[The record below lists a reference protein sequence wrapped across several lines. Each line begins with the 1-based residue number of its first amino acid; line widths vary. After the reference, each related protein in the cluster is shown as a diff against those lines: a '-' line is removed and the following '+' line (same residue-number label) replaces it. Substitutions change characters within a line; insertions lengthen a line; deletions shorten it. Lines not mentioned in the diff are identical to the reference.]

1 MSVFYYLKSNVLKVK
16 KFYIQKHKYS
26 MNNLLKQ
33 IAECVE
39 FGKVNL
45 ASPYP
50 PQMKGQEGADELTR
64 KALDEGISPAQIL
77 NEGLVA
83 AMAIVGQKF
92 SENKIF
98 VPQMLLSAKAMS
110 AAMTHLKPY
119 FSSGAIT
126 KKGTVIVGTVMGDLH
141 DIGKNLCAM
150 MIEGAGYEIID
161 MGVDVKP
168 QQFADALK
176 QHPGA
181 IIGVSALLTTTMVN
195 IEPVINAVRVVDPD
209 CKVMVGGAPL
219 NADFAKKIGA
229 DFYGKDPQAGINYLN
244 SQVA

>member
-1 MSVFYYLKSNVLKVK
+1 MST
-16 KFYIQKHKYS
+16 
-26 MNNLLKQ
+26 LLKQ
-33 IAECVE
+33 IFECVE
-39 FGKVNL
+39 FGKVNQ

-50 PQMKGQEGADELTR
+50 PQMKGQEGADELTK
-64 KALDEGISPAQIL
+64 KALDAGISPAQIL
-77 NEGLVA
+77 NESLVA
-83 AMAIVGQKF
+83 PMAVVGQKF

-110 AAMTHLKPY
+110 AAMAHLKPY
-119 FSSGAIT
+119 FSSGAIS
-126 KKGTVIVGTVMGDLH
+126 KKGTVIIGTVMGDLH

-168 QQFADALK
+168 QQFVEVFK
-176 QHPGA
+176 QHPNA
-181 IIGVSALLTTTMVN
+181 FVGVSALLTTTMVN
-195 IEPVINAVRVVDPD
+195 IEQVINAVRAVDPN

-219 NADFAKKIGA
+219 NAEFAKKIGA

>member
-1 MSVFYYLKSNVLKVK
+1 MSTL
-16 KFYIQKHKYS
+16 IE
-26 MNNLLKQ
+26 Q
-33 IAECVE
+33 ISECIE
-39 FGKVNL
+39 FGKVNQ

-50 PQMKGQEGADELTR
+50 PQMKGQEGSDELTR

-77 NEGLVA
+77 DEGLVA
-83 AMAIVGQKF
+83 AMAVVGQKF

-110 AAMTHLKPY
+110 AAMVHLKPY

-126 KKGTVIVGTVMGDLH
+126 KKGTVIVGTIMGDLH
-141 DIGKNLCAM
+141 DIGKNLFAM
-150 MIEGAGYEIID
+150 MIEGAGYEIVD

-168 QQFADALK
+168 DQFVEALK
-176 QHPGA
+176 QHPDA
-181 IIGVSALLTTTMVN
+181 FVGVSALLTTTMVN
-195 IEPVINAVRVVDPD
+195 IEQVVSAVKAVNPNCR
-209 CKVMVGGAPL
+209 VMVGGAPL

>member
-1 MSVFYYLKSNVLKVK
+1 MSTLVE
-16 KFYIQKHKYS
+16 
-26 MNNLLKQ
+26 Q
-33 IAECVE
+33 IAECIE

-50 PQMKGQEGADELTR
+50 PQMKGQEGADELTK
-64 KALDEGISPAQIL
+64 KALEAGVSPAQIL
-77 NEGLVA
+77 DEGLVA

-110 AAMTHLKPY
+110 AAMAHLKPY
-119 FSSGAIT
+119 FSTGAVS
-126 KKGTVIVGTVMGDLH
+126 KKGTVIIGTVMGDLH

-150 MIEGAGYEIID
+150 MIEGSGYEVID
-161 MGVDVKP
+161 LGIDAKP
-168 QQFADALK
+168 EKFAEALK
-176 QHPGA
+176 QHPDA
-181 IIGVSALLTTTMVN
+181 FIGVSALLTTTMVN
-195 IEPVINAVRVVDPD
+195 IEQVVNAVRIVNPD
-209 CKVMVGGAPL
+209 CKIMVGGAPL
-219 NADFAKKIGA
+219 NAEFAQKINA

>member
-1 MSVFYYLKSNVLKVK
+1 
-16 KFYIQKHKYS
+16 
-26 MNNLLKQ
+26 MNNLLEQ
-33 IAECVE
+33 IAECIE
-39 FGKVNL
+39 FGKVNQ

-64 KALDEGISPAQIL
+64 KALDAGISPAQIL
-77 NEGLVA
+77 DEGLVA
-83 AMAIVGQKF
+83 AMSVVGQKF

-110 AAMTHLKPY
+110 AAMVHLKPY
-119 FSSGAIT
+119 FSSGAIA

-141 DIGKNLCAM
+141 DIGKNLFAM

-168 QQFADALK
+168 EQFAEALK
-176 QHPGA
+176 QHPNA
-181 IIGVSALLTTTMVN
+181 FVGVSALLTTTMVN
-195 IEPVINAVRVVDPD
+195 IEQVVNAVKTVDPK
-209 CKVMVGGAPL
+209 CRVMVGGAPL